1 MLTGLLANALGW
13 RRVEVERHQR
23 LQDRLVFAARIDREP
38 HGGARLTDFQSVA
51 INNSEQGWTTR
62 GYPEGQLGPAHPSR
76 SLPLG
81 PSCQR
86 LLRRGYLLHRRV
98 EVVLPTLLGQP
109 GEQHQ
114 IQRIRFCQNSGLSR
128 HGGKLTQKLG
138 PG

>member
-62 GYPEGQLGPAHPSR
+62 GYPAGQL
-76 SLPLG
+76 
-81 PSCQR
+81 
-86 LLRRGYLLHRRV
+86 
-98 EVVLPTLLGQP
+98 
-109 GEQHQ
+109 
-114 IQRIRFCQNSGLSR
+114 
-128 HGGKLTQKLG
+128 
-138 PG
+138 